1 MARVDDALDGSG
13 PAGGRIRP
21 ILQRGEGGGA
31 RRPAAQKRRRFP
43 PRRRFAPVKPIAEV
57 TDTPMS
63 LGVLIELTGDLG
75 IWESQSELDGAARE
89 NGNGVRF

>member
-1 MARVDDALDGSG
+1 
-13 PAGGRIRP
+13 
-21 ILQRGEGGGA
+21 
-31 RRPAAQKRRRFP
+31 
-43 PRRRFAPVKPIAEV
+43 
-57 TDTPMS
+57 MS